1 MTQTTTSLNITEM
14 LIKNTYNSYK
24 DRLNDLTIGME
35 NETIRLLQN
44 NNLTE
49 LTFANPV
56 PIVIADKLIA
66 ITAIRI
72 DTTSENKRYYELEFK
87 FSLTDTFVK
96 ADDYAHS
103 SNLFRF
109 PYMEILMETINTLF
123 PNALD

>member
-49 LTFANPV
+49 LTFANP
-56 PIVIADKLIA
+56 AY
-66 ITAIRI
+66 R
-72 DTTSENKRYYELEFK
+72 NC
-87 FSLTDTFVK
+87 
-96 ADDYAHS
+96 
-103 SNLFRF
+103 
-109 PYMEILMETINTLF
+109 
-123 PNALD
+123 

>member
-1 MTQTTTSLNITEM
+1 MTQTTSLNITEM

-49 LTFANPV
+49 LTLANPV

-72 DTTSENKRYYELEFK
+72 DTSSENKRYYELEFK

-96 ADDYAHS
+96 ADDYAYS

-109 PYMEILMETINTLF
+109 TYMEILMETINTLY